1 VGKFV
6 YFNVN
11 ASIFIILSIIKIHST
26 VSYSNFINDYVL
38 SSILLQPMA
47 INTPLQTR
55 SNNACELCSSND
67 EHLIAYAVPP
77 KNNDSNDNIVVLC
90 NNCLTKIAAADYTD
104 TNHWRSLTGSIWS
117 EIPAIQAL
125 SFKILSKLKAEDWAI
140 ETLESVFIDE
150 SVLEWA
156 NAEDE
161 LEASKIIHKDS
172 YGVVL
177 ETGDTVILTQNLN
190 VKGANF
196 IAPKGTTVRKIRLV
210 AENAEQIE
218 GKIEGDT
225 IVILTKYVR
234 KSV

>member
-1 VGKFV
+1 M
-6 YFNVN
+6 
-11 ASIFIILSIIKIHST
+11 SITPQLKSRC
-26 VSYSNFINDYVL
+26 N
-38 SSILLQPMA
+38 
-47 INTPLQTR
+47 NT
-55 SNNACELCSSND
+55 CELCSSETEN
-67 EHLIAYAVPP
+67 LVAYTVPP
-77 KNNDSNDNIVVLC
+77 KSDDSINNLVALC
-90 NNCLTKIAAADYTD
+90 NNCYNQIVASDYSNS
-104 TNHWRSLTGSIWS
+104 NHWRCLTGSIWS
-117 EIPAIQAL
+117 EVPAVQTL
-125 SFKILSKLKAEDWAI
+125 SYKILSKLKNQDWAL
-140 ETLESVFIDE
+140 ETLESVFLEDTLI
-150 SVLEWA
+150 EWA

-161 LEASKIIHKDS
+161 LEAAKIIHKDS

-210 AENAEQIE
+210 PDNAEQIE